1 MNYGPLIVLAAFFAL
16 ASSWFGFVLTPQMQ
30 VGQLQQTNAISGSVT
45 YPVARPGLARQ
56 GLDVYR
62 ANGCA
67 SCHSQQVL
75 QTKTVCEVVLTDA
88 GTNRGAVMQALFQLK
103 PGLPGTKAAEL
114 LQALP
119 QTLVAGGTR
128 DEADNAVKVLQP
140 TGAKAELR
148 IVPVG
153 PDITRGWGKRRTVA
167 EDFLYDYPVMPGSQ
181 RIGPDLAS
189 VGLRRDA
196 KWQMLHLYAPAH
208 EIKGSVMPPYRFLFE
223 KRRIERTPS
232 PDAMV
237 MPPELAPEPGFE
249 IVPTREARALVA
261 YLVSLRSDAPLFIAP
276 FTSPE
281 PAPAPS
287 ATNSPAAAANP
298 PATP

>member
-1 MNYGPLIVLAAFFAL
+1 MNYGPLIVLAAFFGL
-16 ASSWFGFVLTPQMQ
+16 ATSWFGFVLTPQMQ
-30 VGQLQQTNAISGSVT
+30 VGHLQQTNVLAGNVT

-67 SCHSQQVL
+67 SCHSQQLL

-88 GTNRGAVMQALFQLK
+88 GTNQGAVIQALFQLK
-103 PGLPGTKAAEL
+103 PGLPGTKAGEL

-119 QTLVAGGTR
+119 QPLLENATR
-128 DEADNAVKVLQP
+128 DAADNAMKILQP

-153 PDITRGWGKRRTVA
+153 PDIARGWGKRRTVA
-167 EDFLYDYPVMPGSQ
+167 EDFLYDYPAMPGSL

-196 KWQMLHLYAPAH
+196 NWQLQHLYAPAH
-208 EIKGSVMPPYRFLFE
+208 EVKGSVMPPYRFLFE
-223 KRRIERTPS
+223 KRRIERAPS
-232 PDAMV
+232 PDALA
-237 MPPELAPEPGFE
+237 MPPELAPEPGYE
-249 IVPTREARALVA
+249 IVPKREARALVA
-261 YLVSLRSDAPLFIAP
+261 YLLSLRSDAPLFNAP
-276 FTSPE
+276 VTVPE
-281 PAPAPS
+281 PVPASS
-287 ATNSPAAAANP
+287 ATNTPTAALNP
-298 PATP
+298 PSTP